1 MSVVVVFYSRYNEQS
16 LDFLQNIEPIMDV
29 RKLCVDEK
37 NVRQAIMNE
46 DVNYNIRVVP
56 SLLIFHSNGFLEK
69 QNGIKECSMWLDSV
83 HPSKSVEETL
93 LPHLPVEEV
102 QPVESKKISVE
113 DIEFDPIR
121 VDTKPLFDLNPDSN
135 SKMNVGHK
143 LKEDQENQVMHSVTK
158 NNNNESIMNVAQ
170 QMQKQRDMEVKTE

>member
-16 LDFLQNIEPIMDV
+16 LDFLQNIESIMDV

-37 NVRQAIMNE
+37 HVRQTIMNE
-46 DVNYNIRVVP
+46 EVNYNIRVVP

-69 QNGIKECSMWLDSV
+69 QNGIKECSNWLDSV
-83 HPSKSVEETL
+83 HPKKTMEETI
-93 LPHLPVEEV
+93 LPPLPVEEV

-121 VDTKPLFDLNPDSN
+121 VDTQPLFDLNPETN
-135 SKMNVGHK
+135 PKMNVGDK
-143 LKEDQENQVMHSVTK
+143 LKEDQENQVIHSVTK

-170 QMQKQRDMEVKTE
+170 QMQKQRDMEVKAE